1 MYNNEVR
8 QISIAN
14 SYTKTISPTG
24 SGRKTAKKR
33 QRNDNT
39 FGNDGKQ
46 GIRVK
51 TINSSMITMCLT
63 RPVNKRQIRMN

>member
-24 SGRKTAKKR
+24 SGRHTW

-51 TINSSMITMCLT
+51 TINSLIVTKK
-63 RPVNKRQIRMN
+63 PVQ

>member
-1 MYNNEVR
+1 MYNNKVR

-24 SGRKTAKKR
+24 SGRRTW

-51 TINSSMITMCLT
+51 TINSSMITKK
-63 RPVNKRQIRMN
+63 PVQ